1 MAASAAIRW
10 YGWTISRKRRGS
22 LKRQPKK
29 SPENLRLTH
38 KMNCSA
44 ENDIE
49 AWEGEG
55 GAAPALLGAGAISM
69 SGTANQVE
77 WAERIKRQVN
87 DEFDRVA
94 RSFRSVAGKQSNAA
108 RADTEAIIAILEEK
122 RAEVMRREQAGY
134 FIHDWQEINDQV
146 RQMIF
151 QDARYQAIKSNRPAR
166 RR

>member
-1 MAASAAIRW
+1 M
-10 YGWTISRKRRGS
+10 RRF
-22 LKRQPKK
+22 LKRVI
-29 SPENLRLTH
+29 
-38 KMNCSA
+38 A
-44 ENDIE
+44 
-49 AWEGEG
+49 AWENEG
-55 GAAPALLGAGAISM
+55 GAVLARPGIPVVRLT
-69 SGTANQVE
+69 GTAAQVE

-94 RSFRSVAGKQSNAA
+94 RSFRKVAAKQSDAA

-122 RAEVMRREQAGY
+122 RSEVMRREEAGY
-134 FIHDWQEINDQV
+134 FIHDWQEISDQV